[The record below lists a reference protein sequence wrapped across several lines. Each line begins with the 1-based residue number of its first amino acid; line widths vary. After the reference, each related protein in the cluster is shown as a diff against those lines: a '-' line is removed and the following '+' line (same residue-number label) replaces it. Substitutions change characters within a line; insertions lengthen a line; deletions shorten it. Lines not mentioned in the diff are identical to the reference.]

1 MAFVVERTLLVRGF
15 LLELTDALTIG
26 PDATHAAFIL
36 FDKEPELI
44 STFAD
49 SSYYSGEDVHY
60 MIEGLPNGLGR
71 RTFIDRALTE
81 ANLSLFSVEG
91 GDRPKFSNVLILLTD
106 GKTNPASEP
115 FSSIIPSLQVRLQ
128 S

>member
-1 MAFVVERTLLVRGF
+1 MAFVVDRTRSVGKTNFELVRGF

-60 MIEGLPNGLGR
+60 IIEGLPNELGR
-71 RTFIDRALTE
+71 RTFLMEYIIRLT
-81 ANLSLFSVEG
+81 SFV
-91 GDRPKFSNVLILLTD
+91 V
-106 GKTNPASEP
+106 
-115 FSSIIPSLQVRLQ
+115 
-128 S
+128 